1 METSEDKG
9 IFQKLEK
16 FFKDQIYQ
24 QKNEQSEIQNFAV
37 SFNKNNKEF

>member
-1 METSEDKG
+1 METSEGKG
-9 IFQKLEK
+9 IFPKLEH